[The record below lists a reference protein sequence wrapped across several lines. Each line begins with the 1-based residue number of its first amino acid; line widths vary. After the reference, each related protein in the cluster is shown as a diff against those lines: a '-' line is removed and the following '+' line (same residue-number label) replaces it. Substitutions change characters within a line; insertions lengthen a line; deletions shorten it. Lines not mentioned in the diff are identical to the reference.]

1 VRQIARLVL
10 LGGAVALGL
19 YLFRASPRDVTLVY
33 DFGRAPPRALEVEI
47 AKDGRT
53 VRQAELRSSGDSG
66 QVVHRVRL
74 ADGEYTVRLSWDGSG
89 AEPGVSGAEPPMSKT
104 AKPAARIA
112 PKAQPPGRS
121 LERRVTVEESGTV
134 VLTVDARDQP

>member
-1 VRQIARLVL
+1 MPPGAALARACL
-10 LGGAVALGL
+10 
-19 YLFRASPRDVTLVY
+19 
-33 DFGRAPPRALEVEI
+33 
-47 AKDGRT
+47 
-53 VRQAELRSSGDSG
+53 
-66 QVVHRVRL
+66 
-74 ADGEYTVRLSWDGSG
+74 
-89 AEPGVSGAEPPMSKT
+89 GVSGAKPPMSKM